1 MNLMH
6 PLQRW
11 ALRQFTRRARPYL
24 KSYGLLRTV
33 KYKNALVGMPA
44 AKRVLVL
51 APHMDDEVIGCGG
64 AICQHVR
71 GGAEV
76 QVIFLTDGRLGS
88 RELLN
93 LSGRQRRQREM
104 AVAATRRQE
113 AECAL
118 DVLGVQHRAYWD
130 AAEMQL
136 ESDPALPGKLAQAL
150 QSFHPDLV
158 YLPFFLE
165 EHADHRA
172 VSLILA
178 QAVRQGAYNFDCMG
192 YEVWTT
198 LFPNY
203 LIEISDV
210 LETKKRALAE
220 YKSQLADSHYMH
232 TALALCAYRSSALL
246 DTGGYA
252 EAFFAA
258 SVKDYLALFH
268 EFCEFK

>member
-1 MNLMH
+1 MH

-33 KYKNALVGMPA
+33 KYKNALVGLPA
-44 AKRVLVL
+44 ARRVLVL

-64 AICQHVR
+64 TISLHLRAA
-71 GGAEV
+71 AEV

-93 LSGRQRRQREM
+93 LTGQQRRQREI
-104 AVAATRRQE
+104 AVASTRRQE

-118 DVLGVQHRAYWD
+118 DVLGVQQHSFWNAE
-130 AAEMQL
+130 EMQL
-136 ESDPALPGKLAQAL
+136 TADANLPGKLAQAL
-150 QSFHPDLV
+150 QSFRPDLV

-172 VSLILA
+172 VSHILA
-178 QAVRQGAYNFDCMG
+178 RAMAHVTFGFDCMG
-192 YEVWTT
+192 YEVWTA
-198 LFPNY
+198 LFPNW
-203 LIEISDV
+203 LVDVSATLEI
-210 LETKKRALAE
+210 KRRALAE
-220 YKSQLADSHYMH
+220 YRSQLADSAYMH
-232 TALALCAYRSSALL
+232 TAFGLSAYRSSALL
-246 DTGGYA
+246 ETGGYA

-258 SVKDYLALFH
+258 PVMDYLALFD
-268 EFCEFK
+268 EFCK

>member
-1 MNLMH
+1 MH

-33 KYKNALVGMPA
+33 KYKNALVGLPTA
-44 AKRVLVL
+44 SRVLVL

-64 AICQHVR
+64 TISLHLRAA
-71 GGAEV
+71 AEV

-93 LSGRQRRQREM
+93 LTGQQRRQREM
-104 AVAATRRQE
+104 ALAATRRQE

-118 DVLGVQHRAYWD
+118 DVLGVQQRAFWN
-130 AAEMQL
+130 AEEMQL
-136 ESDPALPGKLAQAL
+136 TSNASLPGKLAQTL
-150 QSFHPDLV
+150 QSFRPDLV

-172 VSLILA
+172 VSHILA
-178 QAVRQGAYNFDCMG
+178 RAMADVTFGFDCMG
-192 YEVWTT
+192 YEVWTA
-198 LFPNY
+198 LFPNW
-203 LIEISDV
+203 LVDVSDTLEI
-210 LETKKRALAE
+210 KRHALAE
-220 YKSQLADSHYMH
+220 YRSQLADSAYIH
-232 TALALCAYRSSALL
+232 TAFGLSAYRSSALL
-246 DTGGYA
+246 ETGGYA

-258 SVKDYLALFH
+258 PVKDYLALFH
-268 EFCEFK
+268 EFCK

>member
-1 MNLMH
+1 
-6 PLQRW
+6 
-11 ALRQFTRRARPYL
+11 
-24 KSYGLLRTV
+24 V
-33 KYKNALVGMPA
+33 KYKNALVGMPMG
-44 AKRVLVL
+44 KRVLVL

-93 LSGRQRRQREM
+93 LSGQQRRQREM
-104 AVAATRRQE
+104 AVVATRRQE

-118 DVLGVQHRAYWD
+118 DVLGVQHRTYWD
-130 AAEMQL
+130 AEEMQL
-136 ESDPALPGKLAQAL
+136 KSDPALPDKLAHTL
-150 QSFHPDLV
+150 QSFRPDLV

-172 VSLILA
+172 VSHILA
-178 QAVRQGAYNFDCMG
+178 QASHQVTHHFDCLG
-192 YEVWTT
+192 YEVWTA

-220 YKSQLADSHYMH
+220 YKSQLADSNYMH

-258 SVKDYLALFH
+258 PVKDYLRLFH
-268 EFCEFK
+268 EFGESK